1 MREIVA
7 FHVMNTPG
15 YRQWLAHH
23 HIQADAA
30 NIDSWSQLPPIF
42 ANYFKQNLLIS
53 RSGEDALE
61 LTSSGT
67 SGQKSRMRYDERSIG
82 AAQGMVDR
90 IFRHYGWETPEVP
103 CNYLLL
109 SYEPADIITLGTSFT
124 DQFLCKYAP
133 VKRAV
138 YALRHS
144 GSGHEFDP
152 FGVIRALREFAEKG
166 LPVRILGSRP
176 LCGSYLNGCA
186 KCSFR
191 RSSCI
196 LNRWP
201 FSAAAGKRMPTAKS
215 LNPRFTPD

>member
-1 MREIVA
+1 MDTLSCVDALCALDSPYHEDSDSQRLFDEAMREIVA

-15 YRQWLAHH
+15 YRQWLARHN
-23 HIQADAA
+23 IPADAA

-42 ANYFKQNLLIS
+42 ADYFKQNLPIG

-67 SGQKSRMRYDERSIG
+67 SGQKSRMRYDARSIG

-90 IFRHYGWETPEVP
+90 IFRHYGWETPDAP

-138 YALRHS
+138 YALRHT
-144 GSGHEFDP
+144 GSCLLYTSP
-152 FGVIRALREFAEKG
+152 
-166 LPVRILGSRP
+166 S
-176 LCGSYLNGCA
+176 
-186 KCSFR
+186 
-191 RSSCI
+191 
-196 LNRWP
+196 
-201 FSAAAGKRMPTAKS
+201 
-215 LNPRFTPD
+215 PRDTR